1 MKSYRSLQ
9 VWSKSHELT
18 LAIYRAAASF
28 PREELYGLTSQVRR
42 CAASIPS
49 NIAEGCGRGSD
60 AELRQFL
67 QQAMGSATELD
78 YQLLLARD
86 LELLAADAYS
96 TLAAQ
101 VTEIQKMLAAFI
113 LRLRKPQSN
122 GRATQ
127 AQTAN

>member
-86 LELLAADAYS
+86 LDLLAADAYS